1 MLNTYLS
8 WDRAYCLR
16 ARVGWGVVV
25 TVVDCKEKLSRIVH
39 TNKSLLCIGLDIDT
53 EKMPPFLFES
63 STDPLLEFNTS
74 LIDATKDLVCA
85 YKLNMAFYETLGL
98 EGHELLVKTIAY
110 IPDDIVV
117 ILDGKRNDI
126 GNTARKYAQAL
137 FDTLHAD
144 AVTVNPY
151 LGFDGISPFL
161 AYEDKCSF
169 ILCRTSNPSAVD
181 FQDLT
186 VEKTPLYEKVARKIR
201 EWNTHGNCGAVVGAT
216 YPKELKAIR
225 KILGDDVPLL
235 IPGIGKQG
243 GDVQQTIT
251 HGTNTKGEMAIIN
264 SSRGIIYAGKDERFA
279 QTARDEALRL
289 RDEINTYR
297 KA

>member
-1 MLNTYLS
+1 
-8 WDRAYCLR
+8 
-16 ARVGWGVVV
+16 VV
-25 TVVDCKEKLSRIVH
+25 TVVDFKEKLSRIVH
-39 TNKSLLCIGLDIDT
+39 SNKSLLCVGLDIDT

-63 STDPLLEFNTS
+63 SPDPFLEFNNS
-74 LIDATKDLVCA
+74 IIDATQDLVCA
-85 YKLNMAFYETLGL
+85 YKLNMAFYESLGL
-98 EGHELLVKTIAY
+98 EGHQLLVKTVAY
-110 IPDDIVV
+110 IPEEIVI

-137 FDTLHAD
+137 FDTLRAD

-151 LGFDGISPFL
+151 LGIDGVSPFL
-161 AYEDKCSF
+161 AYKDKCTF

-186 VEKTPLYEKVARKIR
+186 IEKTPLYEKVARKIS
-201 EWNTHGNCGAVVGAT
+201 EWNTRGNCGAVVGAT
-216 YPKELKAIR
+216 YPKELKTIR

-243 GDVQQTIT
+243 GDVKQTIT
-251 HGTNTKGEMAIIN
+251 HGTNAEGEMAVIN
-264 SSRGIIYAGKDERFA
+264 SSRGIIFAGKDKGFA
-279 QTARDEALRL
+279 EAARNQAMRL

-297 KA
+297 KK